1 MRENPPGLRE
11 WSAEYLAAKN
21 TFNLTKLEALTVLKK
36 YYQDG
41 VSFGS
46 EDLAT
51 EMGITRRYAA
61 MILSRLRKAGVIR
74 ITDGSTMQGQ
84 KGRNAIVYMGTPE
97 LIIKLNHVSHMV
109 RHPPKQSAGR
119 TIPRIEV

>member
-1 MRENPPGLRE
+1 MRINPPGLVE
-11 WSAEYLAAKN
+11 WSQADLAAKN

-41 VSFGS
+41 ISFGS
-46 EDLAT
+46 DDLAT
-51 EMGITRRYAA
+51 EMGITRKYAA
-61 MILSRLRKAGVIR
+61 IILHRLRKAGVIR
-74 ITDGSTMQGQ
+74 ITEESTMSGQ

-97 LIIKLNHVSHMV
+97 LIIKLNHVTHMV